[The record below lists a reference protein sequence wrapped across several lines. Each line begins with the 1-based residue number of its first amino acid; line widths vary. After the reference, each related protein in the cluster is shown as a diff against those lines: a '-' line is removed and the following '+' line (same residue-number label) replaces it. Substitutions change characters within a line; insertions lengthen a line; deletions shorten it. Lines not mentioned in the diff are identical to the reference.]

1 MIETSANL
9 DATTYER
16 IIAAAEENNIHV
28 RHIIHILFKRM
39 LLDIPLKNKVFSR
52 VKYQE
57 RIRGRKWKLFRLRL
71 SESMYEG
78 CIDMRKLHKMSV
90 SFILDVAVDLYLDR
104 AIAEL
109 KGVCLDE
116 GVNPDN
122 YMDFYALIRKVTP
135 KTSYFLAFHLPPD
148 PDNIYLCDIN
158 EH

>member
-9 DATTYER
+9 DASTYER
-16 IIAAAEENNIHV
+16 IIAAANDNQIHV
-28 RHIIHILFKRM
+28 RHIVHVLFKRM

-57 RIRGRKWKLFRLRL
+57 RISGRKWKLFRLRL
-71 SESMYEG
+71 SEAMYEG
-78 CIDMRKLHKMSV
+78 CVDMRKLHKMSV

-109 KGVCLDE
+109 KGVCIDE
-116 GVNPDN
+116 EMNPDN
-122 YMDFYALIRKVTP
+122 YMDFYGLIRITTP
-135 KTSYFLAFHLPPD
+135 KASFFTALHLPPA
-148 PDNIYLCDIN
+148 PETIYIN